1 MTMTTPSPVPVKGN
15 YIFKIVSAGMGG
27 VGKTTFLL
35 RYMNQRFIEDQ
46 QMTIGVQFHMKTL
59 QHDGANVNLALW
71 DLGGQERFRFM
82 QGTYMR
88 GAAAALVFFDIS
100 VLITLYKLDEWI
112 KLIRD
117 STMPDIPIL
126 LIGTKAD
133 IATKE
138 ALDQASEEALAMVQ
152 EQSLMGYLPTSSKS
166 GQNVEEAIQKIV
178 SILIQRGGH

>member
-1 MTMTTPSPVPVKGN
+1 MTIPPPPATKGN
-15 YIFKIVSAGMGG
+15 YIFKIISAGMGG

-59 QHDGANVNLALW
+59 QHENATVSLALW

-82 QGTYMR
+82 QGTYMK
-88 GAAAALVFFDIS
+88 GAASALVFFDIS

-117 STMPDIPIL
+117 STLPDIPIL

-138 ALDQASEEALAMVQ
+138 ALEQANEEALAMVQ
-152 EQSLMGYLPTSSKS
+152 EQNLMGYLPTSSKS
-166 GQNVEEAIQKIV
+166 GQNVEQAIQKIV
-178 SILIQRGGH
+178 SILISRGGH